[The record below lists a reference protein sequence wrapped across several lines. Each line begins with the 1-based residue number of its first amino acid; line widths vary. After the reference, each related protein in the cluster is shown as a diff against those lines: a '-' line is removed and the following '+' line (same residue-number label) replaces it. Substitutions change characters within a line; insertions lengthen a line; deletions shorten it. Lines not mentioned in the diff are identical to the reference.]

1 MSRTLLLTTV
11 LLLTLAGD
19 QPVTKDRVQ
28 QDDAISFIAAV
39 LRADGTLVPF
49 AQYGNGGWT
58 NPWPKPRQPA
68 ESIYAEA
75 TEVIPHSL
83 GNLPEPWFK
92 QCGKVPN
99 KWYVWSTLATPL
111 VLNAGKVLQVENHS
125 QKNWALT
132 TNFPSPSANDGHHR
146 NVGIAVS
153 VNKRVE
159 TFVPV
164 QTDTAEAAEINSF
177 VQQIS
182 AEARNAKLKSLYRSM
197 LRVNNEYLYY
207 FEAEK
212 QHERATNSNDPG
224 CNDISI
230 FQGWITADER
240 GGMGLLAS
248 RKFLTDCNLKGP
260 SFTTP
265 LGLLRLNNTPFLF
278 AVEHG
283 WEDESYLI
291 LELDN
296 SGLHKV
302 LETFGG

>member
-1 MSRTLLLTTV
+1 MRKSLLLTV
-11 LLLTLAGD
+11 FLLTLAGG
-19 QPVTKDRVQ
+19 QTVNKDRIQ
-28 QDDAISFIAAV
+28 PADATSFIAAI

-58 NPWPKPRQPA
+58 NPWPKARQPA
-68 ESIYAEA
+68 ESLYARD

-111 VLNAGKVLQVENHS
+111 VLSAGKVVQVENHS
-125 QKNWALT
+125 QTNWALT

-146 NVGIAVS
+146 NVGIALTVH
-153 VNKRVE
+153 KRVE
-159 TFVPV
+159 PFVPV
-164 QTDTAEAAEINSF
+164 QTDTAEAADVTSF
-177 VQQIS
+177 VRQLFEK
-182 AEARNAKLKSLYRSM
+182 AETAELKHLYRSM
-197 LRVNNEYLYY
+197 LRLNGEYLYY
-207 FEAEK
+207 FEAQQK
-212 QHERATNSNDPG
+212 HATSVNSNDRG

-230 FQGWITADER
+230 FQGWITAEVR
-240 GGMGLLAS
+240 GGIGLLES
-248 RKFLTDCNLKGP
+248 RTFSTDCDMKGP

-265 LGLLRLNNTPFLF
+265 HALLRLNNTSYLF
-278 AVEHG
+278 VTEHG

-302 LETFGG
+302 LETYGG